1 MSKKF
6 FAAALL
12 SVAILSSGCGD
23 DAKVDDSTKAAPTKA
38 VQSAEPATAEAMSLT
53 IDDKIGHIGQTGKA
67 ELDITG
73 YAQLEGD
80 TAKGVALFGKNLY
93 FHFDTPLLQE
103 KMPHANTQDERQAI
117 FDEASRFGGSDI
129 ANTVPVFVFEGGTNI
144 CPVTSD
150 DGREFYL
157 LKTETGGGGCATL
170 IGEQDG
176 KWVKYFEEMYLATGK
191 KLGGNYFL
199 NKIYTDGDAIAFDYE
214 QSDTKKICSVIYRWN
229 EETQSFDVEIVQ

>member
-23 DAKVDDSTKAAPTKA
+23 DAKVDDSTKSAPTKA

-53 IDDKIGHIGQTGKA
+53 IDDKIGHIGNNGQKIDGYTQ
-67 ELDITG
+67 LD
-73 YAQLEGD
+73 GD
-80 TAKGVALFGKNLY
+80 TSKGVALFGENLY

-129 ANTVPVFVFEGGTNI
+129 ANTVPVFVFEGGTDI
-144 CPVTSD
+144 CPVVSD

-176 KWVKYFEEMYLATGK
+176 KWVKYFEEMYLTTSK
-191 KLGGNYFL
+191 KLGGNYYI
-199 NKIYTDGDAIAFDYE
+199 KQIYTDGDAIAFDYE
-214 QSDTKKICSVIYRWN
+214 QSDTKKICNVIYRWN
-229 EETQSFDVEIVQ
+229 EATQSFDVEIVQ